1 MVCGSGIMEDTRM
14 IEAST
19 FWDRKAD
26 SYAAQPIADQIAYET
41 KLAET
46 QRRLRPDMDVLE
58 FGCGTGST
66 AIIHAPFVRQ
76 ITAIDFSARMIAI
89 ARAKA
94 AAAGIINVSFEQAD
108 ITDLP
113 PSADAYDAVLGFSI
127 LHLLKDPRD
136 AMARTFRM
144 LKPGGIFVSST
155 ACLGDTM
162 PAFKY
167 LAPVGKALGVL
178 PLLNV
183 MTVSELV
190 AALTKTGFAIEHQ
203 WQPGRGKAL
212 FVIARKPAAK

>member
-1 MVCGSGIMEDTRM
+1 MV
-14 IEAST
+14 EATT
-19 FWDRKAD
+19 FWDRRAD
-26 SYAAQPIADQIAYET
+26 RYAAQPIADQTAYET

-46 QRRLRPDMDVLE
+46 RRHLRPDMDVLE

-89 ARAKA
+89 ARTKA
-94 AAAGIINVSFEQAD
+94 AAAGITNVSFEQAD
-108 ITDLP
+108 ITDLAP
-113 PSADAYDAVLGFSI
+113 RADAYDAVLGLSI

-136 AMARTFRM
+136 AMARTLRM

-162 PAFKY
+162 PVFKY
-167 LAPVGKALGVL
+167 LAPAGKMLGVL

-183 MTVSELV
+183 MTGSELV
-190 AALTKTGFAIEHQ
+190 AALAETGFAIEHQ
-203 WQPGRGKAL
+203 WQPRRGEAL